1 MATKI
6 IKAVCTTDSAD
17 DKMARV
23 KLKSEGIWNQDTELV
38 QSVNGCALNKGDV
51 VFVAVVDGYYNP
63 LILGKADRNEIV
75 LNLLVNRIN
84 ALEDKLND
92 TIKQQNQIL
101 AVLEA
106 SSAVLAGT
114 EPIGTW
120 SGSAALTAA
129 VQSLAMLPKKT
140 KLKDIEDNYK

>member
-63 LILGKADRNEIV
+63 LILGKADRNNIV
-75 LNLLVNRIN
+75 LNLLVDRLN
-84 ALEDKLND
+84 ATEDKVNELVDKYND
-92 TIKQQNQIL
+92 LITK
-101 AVLEA
+101 
-106 SSAVLAGT
+106 LAGAG
-114 EPIGTW
+114 EVAE
-120 SGSAALTAA
+120 GSLWVAAGKTFAPML
-129 VQSLAMLPKKT
+129 VQPLKSLPTKT

>member
-38 QSVNGCALNKGDV
+38 QSVNGCTLSKGDV

-75 LNLLVNRIN
+75 LNLLVDRLN
-84 ALEDKLND
+84 ATEDKVNELVDKYND
-92 TIKQQNQIL
+92 LI
-101 AVLEA
+101 
-106 SSAVLAGT
+106 
-114 EPIGTW
+114 
-120 SGSAALTAA
+120 
-129 VQSLAMLPKKT
+129 T
-140 KLKDIEDNYK
+140 KLAKAGKVANGSLWVAAEDTFAPMLAQPLKSLPTKTTLRDIQDNYK